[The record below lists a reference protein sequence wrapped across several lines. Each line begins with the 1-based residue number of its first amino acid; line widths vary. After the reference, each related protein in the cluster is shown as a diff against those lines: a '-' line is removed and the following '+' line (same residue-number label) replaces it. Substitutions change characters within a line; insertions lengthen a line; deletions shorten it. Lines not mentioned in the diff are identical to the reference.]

1 MIYKKDIYISGVK
14 HRILLQANEF
24 ICLRPHPN
32 LREYISNYNI
42 TFPTKNLMPD
52 GFTVMPCGCSTITI
66 ENDNKNL
73 SVYLEGPTT
82 KPYIVGSQ
90 VNQLEMLVTIEFKPA
105 GLYAL
110 TGISQ
115 NELAD
120 ESIHFEAVNP
130 KLSKL
135 VSDAVKKAGSIYELV
150 TSLDLL
156 LLENMYA
163 ANHPQLI
170 LTLQNIVGYAGN
182 IAVKR
187 LSDDIHYSERQL
199 NRIFK
204 QHVGVSAKSF
214 SRLIRIN
221 NAFRLLKKPTNSLTL
236 ISDILG
242 FHDLSHFIRDFR
254 SVCEITPQEYRNNM
268 SDFTST
274 LRSFEV

>member
-1 MIYKKDIYISGVK
+1 MISKKDIYVFGGK
-14 HRILLQANEF
+14 HRILLQSNEF

-42 TFPTKNLMPD
+42 TFPTKGLMPD
-52 GFTVMPCGCSTITI
+52 GFTVMPCGCSTLTI
-66 ENDNKNL
+66 EYDNKNL
-73 SVYLEGPTT
+73 FVYLEGPTT

-90 VNQLEMLVTIEFKPA
+90 ANQLEMLVTIEFKPA

-115 NELAD
+115 SELAD
-120 ESIHFEAVNP
+120 ESISFEAVNP

-135 VSDAVKKAGSIYELV
+135 VSDAVEKAGSVYELA
-150 TSLDLL
+150 TSLDML
-156 LLENMYA
+156 LLENMYTA
-163 ANHPQLI
+163 YHPQLI
-170 LTLQNIVGYAGN
+170 LTLQNIVGCAGN

-221 NAFRLLKKPTNSLTL
+221 GAFRLLKKPTSSLTL
-236 ISDILG
+236 ISDIMG
-242 FHDLSHFIRDFR
+242 FYDLSHFIHDFR
-254 SVCEITPQEYRNNM
+254 SVCGITPQEYRNNM
-268 SDFTST
+268 SDFYINTKK
-274 LRSFEV
+274 F